1 MPPRTES
8 QAATASQASPASEPP
23 ASEAAASEP
32 AVTTGAPYRA
42 APPPADADADASGD
56 SPALP
61 PEANPA
67 DPGFWQLPHDQ
78 RHQVFATLRK
88 QEAPAYFA
96 HPPHALRKRQ
106 QPGFYALVRHEHV
119 QEASRNAAVFGSAP
133 GVTTPHPAPWVKAV
147 FGDSMVN
154 LDGPDHARLR
164 KIISRAFSPR
174 LLAGAEKDVEEVVA
188 RVVADAV
195 RQPSREFVTAVASL
209 VPCEVVCNM
218 MGIPRSHRP
227 RILAQ
232 LNDASE
238 NIGVRRGA
246 GAKFR
251 IPGKGLRALARM
263 HVMIAM
269 LARERRR
276 NPADD
281 LISAL
286 VTADV
291 DGQCLGNRQLG
302 AFFTLLMVAGVETT
316 RNAISHGLALLGE
329 HQEQRELWE
338 SDFEKY
344 ADTAVDEIVRYS
356 TPIIQF
362 RRTLRRDHVMG
373 GRTLREGETVALYY
387 ASANRDE
394 AVFTDPDVFDITR
407 DPNPHLGYGGGGP
420 HYCLG
425 AHLARQELKALF
437 RLLLTDSVGM
447 RAAGLPDLVP
457 SSFDNR
463 VRSLKFDTVR
473 SRGDG
478 AATAG

>member
-1 MPPRTES
+1 MPLPPLPAQS
-8 QAATASQASPASEPP
+8 AAQ
-23 ASEAAASEP
+23 
-32 AVTTGAPYRA
+32 GHDRR
-42 APPPADADADASGD
+42 DD
-56 SPALP
+56 SSHDLP

-67 DPGFWQLPHDQ
+67 DPRFWQLPHDQ
-78 RHQVFATLRK
+78 RLEVFAMLRRRESPEYFCAPQSTLR
-88 QEAPAYFA
+88 
-96 HPPHALRKRQ
+96 RGR
-106 QPGFYALVRHEHV
+106 QPGFYALVGHEDV
-119 QEASRNAAVFGSAP
+119 REASRNSAVFGSAP
-133 GVTTPHPAPWVKAV
+133 GVTTPLPARWVQTL
-147 FGDSMVN
+147 FGKSMVN
-154 LDGPDHARLR
+154 LDGHEHAQLR
-164 KIISRAFSPR
+164 KIVSRAFSPR
-174 LLAGAEKDVEEVVA
+174 LLGEAERDIHDVVA
-188 RVVADAV
+188 RVVEDAV
-195 RQPSREFVTAVASL
+195 GQPSREFVTAVASR
-209 VPCEVVCNM
+209 VPFEVVCNM
-218 MGIPRSHRP
+218 MGIPERHRP
-227 RILAQ
+227 RILDQ

-238 NIGVRRGA
+238 NIGVGRGA

-263 HVMIAM
+263 HVMIAT

-276 NPADD
+276 RPTDD

-316 RNAISHGLALLGE
+316 RNAISHGLALLSD
-329 HQEQRELWE
+329 HPDQRALWA

-344 ADTAVDEIVRYS
+344 ADSAVDEIVRCS

-362 RRTLRRDHVMG
+362 KRTLRCDHVVG
-373 GRTLREGETVALYY
+373 GRTLRQGEMVALYY

-407 DPNPHLGYGGGGP
+407 SPNAHLGYGGGGP

-437 RLLLTDSVGM
+437 RLLLDDSVGM
-447 RAAGLPDLVP
+447 RAAGPPELVP

-463 VRSLKFDTVR
+463 VRSLQFDMGR
-473 SRGDG
+473 PAG
-478 AATAG
+478 ACPSVPEPADESCPVTGG

>member
-1 MPPRTES
+1 MPPH
-8 QAATASQASPASEPP
+8 TASASSAGPEAAAAPHVPSPAAAADGTET
-23 ASEAAASEP
+23 SEAAEAFE
-32 AVTTGAPYRA
+32 A
-42 APPPADADADASGD
+42 AG
-56 SPALP
+56 LP
-61 PEANPA
+61 PQTNLA
-67 DPGFWQLPHDQ
+67 DPRFWQLPHEQ
-78 RHQVFATLRK
+78 RHLAFAVLRER
-88 QEAPAYFA
+88 EAPTYFA
-96 HPPHALRKRQ
+96 HPQHALRKRQ

-133 GVTTPHPAPWVKAV
+133 GVTTPHPAPWVKAL
-147 FGDSMVN
+147 FGESMVN
-154 LDGPDHARLR
+154 VDGRDHAKLR

-174 LLAGAEKDVEEVVA
+174 LLAGAEKDIEEVVA
-188 RVVADAV
+188 TVVGNAV

-218 MGIPRSHRP
+218 MGIPQKHRP

-276 NPADD
+276 RPTGD

-316 RNAISHGLALLGE
+316 RNAISHGLSLLSE
-329 HQEQRELWE
+329 NPEQRELWE

-344 ADTAVDEIVRYS
+344 ADTAVEEIVRCS

-362 RRTLRRDHVMG
+362 RRTLRTDHVMG
-373 GRTLREGETVALYY
+373 GRTLRQGETVAMYY

-394 AVFTDPDVFDITR
+394 AVFDAPEAFDITR

-420 HYCLG
+420 HHCLG

-437 RLLLTDSVGM
+437 KVLLSDSVAM

-463 VRSLKFDTVR
+463 IRSLKFE
-473 SRGDG
+473 
-478 AATAG
+478 AASEAVAAE

>member
-1 MPPRTES
+1 MASRT
-8 QAATASQASPASEPP
+8 ASEPTS
-23 ASEAAASEP
+23 ASAAAAEGSSGGTDAAGPEAAPETAPGTASASEP
-32 AVTTGAPYRA
+32 
-42 APPPADADADASGD
+42 
-56 SPALP
+56 
-61 PEANPA
+61 EANLA
-67 DPGFWQLPHDQ
+67 DPGFWQLPHDR
-78 RHQVFATLRK
+78 RHRIFAALRE

-96 HPPHALRKRQ
+96 QPPHVVRRHR
-106 QPGFYALVRHEHV
+106 QPGFYALVRHAHV
-119 QEASRNAAVFGSAP
+119 LEASRNPAVFGSAP
-133 GVTTPHPAPWVKAV
+133 GVTTPHPAPWVKAL

-154 LDGPDHARLR
+154 LDGRDHARLR

-174 LLAGAEKDVEEVVA
+174 LLAGAEQDIEKVVA
-188 RVVADAV
+188 DVVADAV
-195 RQPSREFVTAVASL
+195 RQPSRDFVTAVASL

-218 MGIPRSHRP
+218 MGIPRRHRP

-251 IPGKGLRALARM
+251 VPGKGLRALARM

-276 NPADD
+276 RPTDD

-286 VTADV
+286 VTADI

-316 RNAISHGLALLGE
+316 RNAISHGLALLAE
-329 HQEQRELWE
+329 HPDQRELWE

-344 ADTAVDEIVRYS
+344 ADTAVEEIVRYS

-362 RRTLRRDHVMG
+362 RRTLRSDHVMG

-394 AVFTDPDVFDITR
+394 AVFTDPDAFDITR

-463 VRSLKFDTVR
+463 IRSLEFEVAKGV
-473 SRGDG
+473 SGS
-478 AATAG
+478 AG

>member
-1 MPPRTES
+1 MPPH
-8 QAATASQASPASEPP
+8 TASASSAGPEAAAAPQAPSSAAAAAGAA
-23 ASEAAASEP
+23 ASEAAEAFE
-32 AVTTGAPYRA
+32 A
-42 APPPADADADASGD
+42 AG
-56 SPALP
+56 LP
-61 PEANPA
+61 PDTNPA
-67 DPGFWQLPHDQ
+67 DPRFWQLPHDQ
-78 RHQVFATLRK
+78 RHQVFAVLR
-88 QEAPAYFA
+88 QREAPTYFA
-96 HPPHALRKRQ
+96 QPQHTLRKRQ

-133 GVTTPHPAPWVKAV
+133 GVTTPHPAPWVKAL
-147 FGDSMVN
+147 FGESMVN
-154 LDGPDHARLR
+154 VDGSDHAKLR

-174 LLAGAEKDVEEVVA
+174 LLAGAEKDIEQVVA
-188 RVVADAV
+188 TVVGNAV

-218 MGIPRSHRP
+218 MGIPQRHRP

-263 HVMIAM
+263 HIMIAM

-276 NPADD
+276 HPTDD

-316 RNAISHGLALLGE
+316 RNAISHGLALLSADP
-329 HQEQRELWE
+329 EQRELWE

-344 ADTAVDEIVRYS
+344 ADTAVDEIVRCS

-362 RRTLRRDHVMG
+362 RRTLRTDHVMG
-373 GRTLREGETVALYY
+373 GRTLRKGETVAMYY

-394 AVFTDPDVFDITR
+394 AVFTDPGTFDITR

-437 RLLLTDSVGM
+437 RQLLTDSVAM
-447 RAAGLPDLVP
+447 RAVGLPDLVP

-463 VRSLKFDTVR
+463 IRSLQFDIAPQ
-473 SRGDG
+473 DG
-478 AATAG
+478 SGGPAKGPVTSA

>member
-1 MPPRTES
+1 MPPRPAPTS
-8 QAATASQASPASEPP
+8 APAPGDAAAPGTQAAPEARAVPAAE
-23 ASEAAASEP
+23 
-32 AVTTGAPYRA
+32 
-42 APPPADADADASGD
+42 DADL
-56 SPALP
+56 SP
-61 PEANPA
+61 ETNPA
-67 DPGFWQLPHDQ
+67 DPRFWQLPHEQ
-78 RHQVFATLRK
+78 RHQVFATLRER
-88 QEAPAYFA
+88 EAPTYFA
-96 HPPHALRKRQ
+96 HPQHTLRKRQ

-133 GVTTPHPAPWVKAV
+133 GVTTPHPAGWVKAL
-147 FGDSMVN
+147 FGESMVN
-154 LDGPDHARLR
+154 LDGRDHAQLR

-174 LLAGAEKDVEEVVA
+174 LLAGTEKDIEDVVA
-188 RVVADAV
+188 AVVRDAV

-209 VPCEVVCNM
+209 VPFEVVCNM
-218 MGIPRSHRP
+218 MGIPRRHRP

-251 IPGKGLRALARM
+251 VPGKGLRALARM

-276 NPADD
+276 RPTDD

-316 RNAISHGLALLGE
+316 RNAISHGLALLSA
-329 HQEQRELWE
+329 HPEQRELWE

-344 ADTAVDEIVRYS
+344 ADTAVDEIVRCS

-362 RRTLRRDHVMG
+362 RRTLRTDHVMG
-373 GRTLREGETVALYY
+373 GRTLRKGDTVALYY

-394 AVFTDPDVFDITR
+394 AVFPDADAFDITR

-447 RAAGLPDLVP
+447 RADGPPDLVP

-463 VRSLKFDTVR
+463 IRSLRFGIARQDG
-473 SRGDG
+473 GDAAKCPVTG
-478 AATAG
+478 A